1 MSEGVEQGATV
12 LTAQRE
18 FGENAAAVELVNVS
32 KNFRGP
38 TSVKT
43 VVHDLSL
50 TIGAG
55 EFFSLLGPSGCGKT
69 TTLRMIAGL
78 EKVDG
83 GKIFLGGTDAT
94 NVPSHSRNVNTV
106 FQNYALFPHLSVFD
120 NVAYGLHRQHVE
132 KTELRRRVKEA
143 LNLVHMDNY
152 AMHRPASTLRRP
164 ATARRP
170 RAFDRDSALGAT
182 PRRTAW
188 RLSI

>member
-38 TSVKT
+38 TGVKT

-152 AMHRPASTLRRP
+152 AMHRPRQLSGGQQQRVALARSIVTRPSVFSSTNR
-164 ATARRP
+164 
-170 RAFDRDSALGAT
+170 
-182 PRRTAW
+182 W